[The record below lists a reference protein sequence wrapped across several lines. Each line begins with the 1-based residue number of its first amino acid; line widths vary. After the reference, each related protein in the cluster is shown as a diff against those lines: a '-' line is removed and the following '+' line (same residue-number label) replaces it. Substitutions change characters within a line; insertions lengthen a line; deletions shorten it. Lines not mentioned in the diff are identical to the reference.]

1 MANLEFNKEMR
12 TQWIVFVGIFFMCF
26 SAMGLGS
33 NSFGIFTVPIT
44 EALGMPRATYNTFET
59 VSKIVGMVMAA
70 MFSTIY
76 RKVGPKGSVLIAGG
90 GYVVQY
96 ILFAMADSLPL
107 LLVGGFFAGI
117 GYTFAAQMTVFA
129 VIPPWF
135 KKGAGTITSILS
147 ACNTFGT
154 TVWTYFLVRWLSTQ
168 GYKPALLY
176 SAGIMAVMCVIS
188 ALLVKASPDDPLY
201 GHMVKTEE
209 KATGNVAPEGNMLA
223 PVTNRELLK
232 LPIMWMCIAIYFI
245 VAGIG
250 HPMTANIPAFANAKG
265 FSVATGAA
273 SYALCYA
280 LMGPCKIVV
289 GIIKDRFGGAK
300 IAVPLVFACFI
311 IACLGVMLPIPEK
324 YYIIVGAAHGMGG
337 TMSQLLIA
345 FIVLDTFGRY
355 YHPGQIGLCLV
366 MFNIGRA
373 IGMPAV
379 HIEYDMTGRYTITM
393 AVFIAL
399 ALVVVALTFMALYVG
414 RKWQDK
420 RDMELGIAKEQA
432 AAGN

>member
-1 MANLEFNKEMR
+1 MAKLELNKEMR

-44 EALGMPRATYNTFET
+44 EALDMPRTTYNMFES

-70 MFSTIY
+70 LFSTIY

-90 GYVVQY
+90 GYIAQY
-96 ILFAMADSLPL
+96 ILFAVADSLPF

-154 TVWTYFLVRWLSTQ
+154 TVWTFFLIRWLSTQ
-168 GYKPALLY
+168 GYKAALLY
-176 SAGIMAVMCVIS
+176 SAAIMAVMCVIS
-188 ALLVKASPDDPLY
+188 AFLVKASPDDPLY
-201 GHMVKTEE
+201 GDAAAGSAGAGKG
-209 KATGNVAPEGNMLA
+209 KPLA
-223 PVTNRELLK
+223 PLTNRELLK
-232 LPIMWMCIAIYFI
+232 IPVMWMLIAIYFI
-245 VAGIG
+245 VAAIG
-250 HPMTANIPAFANAKG
+250 HPFTANIPAFANAKG
-265 FSVATGAA
+265 LSAATGAA
-273 SYALCYA
+273 AYALCYA
-280 LMGPCKIVV
+280 LMGPAKIVV
-289 GIIKDRFGGAK
+289 GIIKDKFGGAK
-300 IAVPLVFACFI
+300 VAVPLVFAFFI
-311 IACLGVMLPIPEK
+311 VACLGVMLPVPDKI
-324 YYIIVGAAHGMGG
+324 YILAAGIGHGIGG

-345 FIVLDTFGRY
+345 FVVLDTFGKY

-366 MFNIGRA
+366 VFNIGRA

-379 HIEYDMTGRYTITM
+379 HLEYDMTGSYTITM
-393 AVFIAL
+393 AVFIVL
-399 ALVVVALTFMALYVG
+399 AVVVVALTFMSLRMG
-414 RKWQDK
+414 WRWQER
-420 RDMELGIAKEQA
+420 RDIELGA
-432 AAGN
+432 AAEK